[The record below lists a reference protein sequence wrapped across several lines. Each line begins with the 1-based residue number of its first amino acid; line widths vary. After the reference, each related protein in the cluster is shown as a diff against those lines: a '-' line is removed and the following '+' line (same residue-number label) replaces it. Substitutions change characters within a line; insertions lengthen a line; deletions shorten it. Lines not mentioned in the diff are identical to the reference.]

1 MFINTA
7 DRSEQGSNGLTK
19 CAIMIH
25 VQFYPDKFQLIRLT
39 PYKLRTALLGFVLI
53 PVIILIGAGGGYSLY
68 NLEQQVEARMQEDIE
83 LVARAIRL
91 PLSHALERDRAGSIQ
106 QALNSAFDIDRVYGV
121 YVYDNNGDQIASSG
135 TTRAQVESEQAVRLV
150 SDGDQRGE
158 FGQAGNERIF
168 SYFVPLTDTG
178 GRINGLLQVTRRGSD
193 FSDYIAGIRNHAIL
207 ALAGVGVLLIIV
219 VLIGHYRAVGR
230 YLRNIEQ
237 SMVKVGF
244 GDNEHRIPAEGPT
257 EIQVLS
263 KGINAM
269 LDRIDRSR
277 NEIEQRQ
284 TREIELRLRL
294 QQSEKLAAIG
304 QLAAGIAHELGT
316 PLSTVDGKAQQMLR
330 QQISDQRILHGLETI
345 RAETTRME
353 QIIRQLLDF
362 GRNNPLN
369 LSEINCAELI
379 HNVTDKLELHA
390 YPNQPDIQ
398 IIAPDKPVI
407 IRADRMRIE
416 QAISNLLRNAVH
428 ACKNQISIS
437 WSTTG
442 GQAIIC
448 VEDDGPGITKTQRSC
463 LFDPFYTTK
472 TIGEGTGLGLSVA
485 HAAVADHDGYIEV
498 DRSDN
503 LHGACFRIVINCE
516 QKS

>member
-1 MFINTA
+1 MLHLPAKQIQT
-7 DRSEQGSNGLTK
+7 GSNCPTT
-19 CAIMIH
+19 CANMIH
-25 VQFYPDKFQLIRLT
+25 VQLYPNKSRVIRLT

-53 PVIILIGAGGGYSLY
+53 PVIILIAAGGGYSLY
-68 NLEQQVEARMQEDIE
+68 NLEQEVEARMQKDIE

-150 SDGDQRGE
+150 SNGERGE
-158 FGQAGNERIF
+158 FGRAGNERIF

-193 FSDYIAGIRNHAIL
+193 FSDYIAGVRNHTML
-207 ALAGVGVLLIIV
+207 AFAGVGILLIIV
-219 VLIGHYRAVGR
+219 VLIGHYRAVGK
-230 YLRNIEQ
+230 YLGNIEQ

-244 GDNEHRIPAEGPT
+244 GENEHRIPAKGPA

-263 KGINAM
+263 NGINAM

-277 NEIEQRQ
+277 NEIKQRQ

-294 QQSEKLAAIG
+294 QQTEKLAAIG

-316 PLSTVDGKAQQMLR
+316 PLSTVDGKAQQLLR
-330 QQISDQRILHGLETI
+330 QQISDQRILDGLETI
-345 RAETTRME
+345 RAEAARME

-369 LSEINCAELI
+369 LSKIDCAELV
-379 HNVTDKLELHA
+379 HNAIDKLDIHTYA
-390 YPNQPDIQ
+390 NQADIQ
-398 IIAPDKPVI
+398 VIAPDKPVI
-407 IRADRMRIE
+407 IRADRIRME
-416 QAISNLLRNAVH
+416 QAVSNLLRNAVH
-428 ACKNQISIS
+428 ACKSRIRIS
-437 WSTTG
+437 WSTAGT
-442 GQAIIC
+442 QVTIT
-448 VEDDGPGITKTQRSC
+448 VEDDGPGIDETQRSQ

-472 TIGEGTGLGLSVA
+472 IIGEGTGLGLSVA
-485 HAAVADHDGYIEV
+485 HAAVADHNGYIEV
-498 DRSDN
+498 DRSDD
-503 LHGACFRIVINCE
+503 LHGACFRIVINSG
-516 QKS
+516 QNS